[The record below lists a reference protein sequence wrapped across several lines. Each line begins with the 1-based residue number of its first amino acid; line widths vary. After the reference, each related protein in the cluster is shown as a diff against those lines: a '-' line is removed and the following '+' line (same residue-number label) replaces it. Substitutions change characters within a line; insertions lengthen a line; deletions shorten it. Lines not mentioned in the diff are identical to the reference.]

1 MNEQNVLNTKG
12 AQLDFICMESGCGG
26 LVRFNLME
34 LDKNDFQVMCPK
46 CHRPYEF
53 DKALQEQ
60 FLKLR
65 QLILA
70 VRDAEPILG
79 DCNVGVAVPGGEV
92 KIPYS
97 LLLTRMNTM
106 ITLSIGDQ
114 KVDFHLWVEPSSSD
128 TFR

>member
-1 MNEQNVLNTKG
+1 MIEKETLNTKG
-12 AQLDFICMESGCGG
+12 AQLDFVCMESGCGG
-26 LVRFNLME
+26 LIRFNLME

-53 DKALQEQ
+53 DAALKDK

-70 VRDAEPILG
+70 VREAEPILG

-106 ITLSIGDQ
+106 ITLKIGDS